1 MEEKFQAIWQE
12 NKKVF
17 LTCVITVFCMG
28 MLAHAY
34 QFLNFQLSHDS
45 LDGLYVLG
53 AENAHKI
60 DLGRVFMPAY
70 RAVFQGTFT
79 MPWLIGIIT
88 LVWISLSVYMVV
100 SMFDIKKTSVIA
112 LIGGLMTVNITVTA
126 ICATF
131 MHDLGAY
138 MFGTMLGC
146 LAAWVWKKQIKGWFF
161 IGAIGVAISIGMYQA
176 NASVTIT
183 LIMIAIILRFLE
195 GENIKKVIFSC
206 ATGGTMVLVG
216 GIIYLLSVKAIT
228 LLTGIE
234 LANRANS
241 VSALY
246 NLRISEFPRFIMAT
260 YVDWWNY
267 FAQPNI
273 TWINYGVTKSI
284 IMILLGIVVVTII
297 FALVKSECSK
307 WNKLLSVIVVLLL
320 PLGMDTCYIL
330 ARGYVHELMQYSFI
344 FVFILGIFLVK
355 YVPGNFVK
363 RLCYVLVIFVLVGS
377 IQTANTC
384 YLKKTLIAQ
393 GTLSHMT
400 NVMHDMY
407 QCGYEPGVTTVYV
420 VGAVPVEANEEFT
433 WIDKINGMEINEAVT
448 SDKKSIKSYFK
459 HILGEDLLFCSPEEE
474 NIILTDEEYAQMP
487 VWPADGYVDYI
498 GGIMVIKLQ

>member
-1 MEEKFQAIWQE
+1 MEEKIQAIWQKHRKE
-12 NKKVF
+12 FLICVF
-17 LTCVITVFCMG
+17 AVFCLG
-28 MLAHAY
+28 MMAHAY

-70 RAVFQGTFT
+70 RALFQGTFT
-79 MPWLIGIIT
+79 MPWLIGILT
-88 LVWISLSVYMVV
+88 LVWISLGVYMVV
-100 SMFDIKKTSVIA
+100 SMFDIKKTSMIVM
-112 LIGGLMTVNITVTA
+112 IGGLMTVNITVTA

-146 LAAWVWKKQIKGWFF
+146 LAAWAWKKQIKGWYI
-161 IGAIGVAISIGMYQA
+161 IGAIGTAISIGMYQA

-183 LIMIAIILRFLE
+183 LIMIAIILRLLE
-195 GENIKKVIFSC
+195 GEKTKKVILSGV
-206 ATGGTMVLVG
+206 TGASMVLVG
-216 GIIYLLSVKAIT
+216 GILYLLSVKAIT
-228 LLTGIE
+228 SLTGIE
-234 LANRANS
+234 LASRANS

-246 NLRISEFPRFIMAT
+246 NLRISEIPRFILAT
-260 YVDWWNY
+260 YVDWWDY
-267 FAQPNI
+267 FVQPNV
-273 TWINYGVTKSI
+273 TWINPGVTKI
-284 IMILLGIVVVTII
+284 VMMLLLGIVVIAIVC
-297 FALVKSECSK
+297 ALVKSECSK
-307 WNKLLSVIVVLLL
+307 WNKVLSLIIILLL

-344 FVFILGIFLVK
+344 F
-355 YVPGNFVK
+355 
-363 RLCYVLVIFVLVGS
+363 IFVLGMLLVHYIPVSFIRGINSVLIICILVGS
-377 IQTANTC
+377 IQTSNTC

-400 NVMHDMY
+400 NVMYDMY
-407 QCGYEPGVTTVYV
+407 QCGYESGVTTVYV
-420 VGAVPVEANEEFT
+420 VGAVPAEANEEFE

-459 HILGEDLLFCSPEEE
+459 HVLGENLLFCTPEEE
-474 NIILTDEEYAQMP
+474 SNILSSEEYTAMP
-487 VWPADGYVDYI
+487 AWPTEGYIEYI
-498 GGIMVIKLQ
+498 DEIMVIKLQ